1 MKNETIIIS
10 MAKDR
15 VFTEKLEKLH
25 LIVPTAL
32 IDEEGSVKTNPFM
45 DYILEKDSIR
55 RDLYEFLY
63 GSDFLQLLDQ
73 NVIEYCKELYDR
85 NAPIEW
91 YHMLLTVFEDK
102 PDKEEFCKSI
112 IDAFR
117 KNISIK
123 DTLVMF
129 ETNNTAMEMDKNIEI
144 YLQVKRGDKGENIG
158 ANESARY
165 EIEKYEQIIEQLKS
179 KGEIHKQKIADLE
192 EEKEK
197 LTERN
202 TEYFA
207 QIENANKT
215 VLEIKKEIL
224 MYRSDR
230 EKIINYRNENRKILK
245 TTRDTLERY
254 TDRIHSLENTVLNVK
269 EELSEANTS
278 LEEQRV
284 HIDELNDM
292 VENLRSEKERYFTL
306 SEQYH
311 QQLIE
316 LASKG
321 FEESENDYED
331 ADSEEI
337 YEAATL
343 DDNLLRLDEVEVV
356 DNGEATQSEDDEIES
371 LLNDVKEEKT
381 DYGYEDVRE
390 LEDNTEV
397 FNKKTNIFVDF
408 MLKHS
413 EKYFNKRP
421 RQEQENLIKIKM
433 MDMLFSLG
441 KVKIVKENL
450 NDTIP
455 YYDLYKFIC
464 KDPSEEEL
472 KDFFNDF
479 GLGAVTD

>member
-1 MKNETIIIS
+1 
-10 MAKDR
+10 
-15 VFTEKLEKLH
+15 
-25 LIVPTAL
+25 
-32 IDEEGSVKTNPFM
+32 
-45 DYILEKDSIR
+45 
-55 RDLYEFLY
+55 
-63 GSDFLQLLDQ
+63 
-73 NVIEYCKELYDR
+73 
-85 NAPIEW
+85 
-91 YHMLLTVFEDK
+91 
-102 PDKEEFCKSI
+102 
-112 IDAFR
+112 
-117 KNISIK
+117 
-123 DTLVMF
+123 
-129 ETNNTAMEMDKNIEI
+129 
-144 YLQVKRGDKGENIG
+144 
-158 ANESARY
+158 
-165 EIEKYEQIIEQLKS
+165 
-179 KGEIHKQKIADLE
+179 
-192 EEKEK
+192 
-197 LTERN
+197 
-202 TEYFA
+202 
-207 QIENANKT
+207 
-215 VLEIKKEIL
+215 

-284 HIDELNDM
+284 HIDELNEM
-292 VENLRSEKERYFTL
+292 VENLRSEKERYYTL

-316 LASKG
+316 LASRG
-321 FEESENDYED
+321 FEESENDCED
-331 ADSEEI
+331 ADSEET

-397 FNKKTNIFVDF
+397 FNKKTNFFVDF